1 MGHHHIESS
10 LRNTPCAS
18 ELSGRM
24 AASGS
29 STETNSVI
37 NKSASDAAAS
47 VRVGMGCH
55 AGYERSSEVKGFK
68 DL

>member
-1 MGHHHIESS
+1 
-10 LRNTPCAS
+10 
-18 ELSGRM
+18 M